1 MESATT
7 KFDTHSVMTPAEV
20 AAYFGQTPPEEHTR
34 ITFTIGVDAIG
45 SASRLLVVA
54 DCPHDDAKA
63 VRGRISDALHG
74 LGLTGSVRQ
83 ERVTYGGD
91 GRDGRRA

>member
-1 MESATT
+1 MPQAPLI
-7 KFDTHSVMTPAEV
+7 DTHSTMTPAEV
-20 AAYFGQTPPEEHTR
+20 AAYLGQTPPVEHTR
-34 ITFTIGVDAIG
+34 ITFTIGVDELAPVT
-45 SASRLLVVA
+45 RLLVVA
-54 DCPHDDAKA
+54 DCPDGDAKA
-63 VRGRISDALHG
+63 VRCRISDALHG